1 MQPLLKYRGGK
12 RREIQYFRGL
22 IPHNYVT
29 YIEPF
34 FGGGAVFFDQEPE
47 QSIINDINEPLI
59 TFYQQVATLY
69 PRLMDELTELHEIY
83 ERNEAEYARIK
94 ALTPTQRVPNNNE
107 PLYYQLRDMYNG
119 LIASEYLDATLYYFI
134 NKTAYSGMIRF
145 NSQGQ
150 YNVPFG
156 RYKHFNVDNITP
168 MHSTL
173 LQNAQIHHAD
183 FEDIFALAQPN
194 DFMFLDPPYDCIFHD
209 YGNMTTNF
217 DEDEH
222 RRLAAAI
229 QNANCRILMVIGR
242 TPLTEELYA
251 GHIVAEYPVRYSV
264 NIRNRF
270 DTDTNHIVVTNY

>member
-12 RREIQYFRGL
+12 RREIQYFRNL
-22 IPHNYVT
+22 IPQNYTT

-34 FGGGAVFFDQEPE
+34 FGGGAVFFDQEPN

-59 TFYQQVATLY
+59 TFYQQVANLY
-69 PRLMDELTELHEIY
+69 PQLMDELTVLHEIY
-83 ERNEAEYARIK
+83 EANETEYARLK
-94 ALTPTQRVPNNNE
+94 ALTPTQRVPNDNE
-107 PLYYQLRDMYNG
+107 PLYYRLRDMYNR
-119 LIASEYLDATLYYFI
+119 LTPPEYLDASLYYFI

-145 NSQGQ
+145 NAQGQ

-156 RYKHFNVDNITP
+156 RYKHFRVDNITP
-168 MHSTL
+168 MHSSL
-173 LQNAQIHHAD
+173 LQNAQIYHTD
-183 FEDIFALAQPN
+183 FEELFALAQPD

-217 DEDEH
+217 DEEEH
-222 RRLAAAI
+222 RRLAVAI
-229 QNANCRILMVIGR
+229 RNANCRILMVIGR

-251 GHIVAEYPVRYSV
+251 GHIVSEYPVRYSV